1 MTDFD
6 SKKNPGRNFFRMLW
20 LLAFVTLSVTGCATT
35 QIVRQI
41 DRLES
46 TAENPR
52 ILLMTPDIKYY
63 LVTTS
68 GLPEPHADWTEAA
81 RRNFSS
87 AFAVFADARGI
98 DLASMD
104 DEINLSDQEIRY
116 RKLHGAVGQTILN
129 NHFGMQTLPSKNE
142 EFDWSLGPDIQGIG
156 EKYEAD
162 YGLFV
167 FYRDYQASG
176 GRVFFSILAA
186 AAGVGVSTG
195 WEGGF
200 ASMVDL
206 KTGDIVWFNMVQVGS
221 GELRYADSAAMTVEK
236 LFEDMPAG

>member
-1 MTDFD
+1 MIDFN
-6 SKKNPGRNFFRMLW
+6 SNKIPSRNFLRLLG
-20 LLAFVTLSVTGCATT
+20 LLAFATLSVTGCATT

-81 RRNFSS
+81 RKNFSS
-87 AFAVFADARGI
+87 AFNAYCDARDI

-104 DEINLSDQEIRY
+104 DEINLSNQEIRY

-156 EKYEAD
+156 EKYDAD

-186 AAGVGVSTG
+186 AVGASVSTG

-206 KTGDIVWFNMVQVGS
+206 KTGDIVWFNMVQAGV
-221 GELRYADSAAMTVEK
+221 GELRYADSAATTVEK
-236 LFEDMPAG
+236 LFQDMPAG